1 MNEKFERTRFRS
13 LTRPT
18 TRAAC
23 ASLGLLAAMACGTD
37 TEEGS
42 RVALGPA
49 QAALE
54 QEFAVIQTVRELP
67 DGRVLL
73 ADPLGQALV
82 VLDMEAGT
90 ADTIGRVGEGPEEYR
105 QPDAVWP
112 LPDGGSLLVDL
123 GNGRLTEMGA
133 DLSFGDTRPY
143 MLGSFELG
151 SPIMLAIPQGVDDRG
166 GIFFQGFGMSAGG
179 NVSDSAEVLRYD
191 LGTEAVDT
199 VVNVK
204 LTDRTRRASG
214 GPNNQNV
221 SISPVPLS
229 SADSWGVAGD
239 GRVVVAR
246 SVAGSG
252 EFRVEWFGP
261 DGEVTRGPA
270 YPYSPVGIGRAEM
283 EEWRDSRAET
293 GGGMTIQV
301 EATNGVMNMRAE
313 RGGPSGQ
320 QRTGQ
325 LRVAGQQTRV
335 LPGTH
340 PGRSH
345 GTRLGAPPHSGGRC
359 AGLRSIRRV
368 RLARS
373 DGRAASGAASGGVWR
388 RGSVRGKDGRVRL
401 AVPGEVRVAVER
413 RHPATRGQGMGPTA
427 ASLQVSASVPG
438 AAVGRRRSPSPAEGR
453 SCRQVTGLPR
463 GAPPVAPSLS
473 PRQTPPF

>member
-112 LPDGGSLLVDL
+112 LPGGGSLLVDL

-166 GIFFQGFGMSAGG
+166 GIFFQGFGMNAGG

-191 LGTEAVDT
+191 LETEAVDT

-313 RGGPSGQ
+313 RGGPPGNNELDSYEWPDSKPAFFQGRIPVDPMGRAWVRRHTAAGDAPVYDLFDGSGS
-320 QRTGQ
+320 REATVE
-325 LRVAGQQTRV
+325 LPAG
-335 LPGTH
+335 
-340 PGRSH
+340 
-345 GTRLGAPPHSGGRC
+345 
-359 AGLRSIRRV
+359 RRV
-368 RLARS
+368 VAFG
-373 DGRAASGAASGGVWR
+373 DGVLYA
-388 RGSVRGKDGRVRL
+388 VRMDEFDL
-401 AVPGEVRVAVER
+401 QYLER
-413 RHPATRGQGMGPTA
+413 Y
-427 ASLQVSASVPG
+427 
-438 AAVGRRRSPSPAEGR
+438 
-453 SCRQVTGLPR
+453 GLP
-463 GAPPVAPSLS
+463 
-473 PRQTPPF
+473 

>member
-67 DGRVLL
+67 DGRVLV
-73 ADPLGQALV
+73 ADPLGQTLV

-166 GIFFQGFGMSAGG
+166 GIFFQGFGMNAGG

-229 SADSWGVAGD
+229 SADSWGVAAD

-270 YPYSPVGIGRAEM
+270 YEYSPVGIGRAEM

-301 EATNGVMNMRAE
+301 EATNGVMNMRAG
-313 RGGPSGQ
+313 RGGPPGNNELDSYEWPDSKPAFFQGRIPVDPMGRAWVRRHTAAGEAPLYDLFDESGM
-320 QRTGQ
+320 REAT
-325 LRVAGQQTRV
+325 VE
-335 LPGTH
+335 LPIG
-340 PGRSH
+340 
-345 GTRLGAPPHSGGRC
+345 
-359 AGLRSIRRV
+359 RRV
-368 RLARS
+368 VSFGDGVLYAVRMDEFDLQYLERYRL
-373 DGRAASGAASGGVWR
+373 
-388 RGSVRGKDGRVRL
+388 
-401 AVPGEVRVAVER
+401 P
-413 RHPATRGQGMGPTA
+413 
-427 ASLQVSASVPG
+427 
-438 AAVGRRRSPSPAEGR
+438 
-453 SCRQVTGLPR
+453 
-463 GAPPVAPSLS
+463 
-473 PRQTPPF
+473 